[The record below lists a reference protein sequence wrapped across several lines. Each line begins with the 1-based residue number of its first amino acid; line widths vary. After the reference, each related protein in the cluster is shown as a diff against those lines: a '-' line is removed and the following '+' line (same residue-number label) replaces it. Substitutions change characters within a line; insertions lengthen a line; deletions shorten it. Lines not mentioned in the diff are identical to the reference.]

1 MESIENIVISL
12 LDKQVW
18 MANDKYD
25 APREPRFEEI
35 GDNRTYN
42 KPYGGLWTSTYTPS
56 KEYDSDWIRW
66 CSREQYWTG
75 RHAYFLE
82 PEDDLNIIQI
92 DSKDSL
98 MYLQSEYSTH
108 SHTEP
113 NAIDFKRI
121 VKDGYDGIH
130 LTDFGQKDTRI
141 TKAREPD
148 LYGWD
153 SESTLWFNWK
163 FKDVAYHKKY

>member
-1 MESIENIVISL
+1 MEPLANIITSSME
-12 LDKQVW
+12 KQIW
-18 MANDKYD
+18 MAGDKYD
-25 APREPRFEEI
+25 CPREPKFEDIRE
-35 GDNRTYN
+35 NRTYN

-66 CSREQYWTG
+66 CSIEQYWTG
-75 RHAYFLE
+75 RYAYFLE
-82 PEDDLNIIQI
+82 PEDNLSIIQI
-92 DSKDSL
+92 DSKDDL
-98 MYLQSEYSTH
+98 IYLQSEYSIN
-108 SHTEP
+108 SNAEP

-121 VKDGYDGIH
+121 AKDGYDGIH

-141 TKAREPD
+141 TKAGEPD